1 MAFQNQFTLSLELM
15 SLIPPIV
22 SAAESGYA
30 KAMKLARELQSSGS
44 DIVVEEDF
52 AELFG
57 HSRIATQMESSFRTI
72 VANSS
77 APRTLCDGIFLQS
90 GPGPTVLRAL
100 KSQNTIYFSTVVQCS
115 FLACV
120 HNKASLAAVLSQF
133 LQNRATVASQKHTR
147 GHHSETARDAPADM
161 LIQGFLQACQDQ
173 TAEYDWCRN
182 LDAVRET
189 LTLGTDASM
198 EGIPR
203 VIFEGLLGMLPLVQH
218 MPDHFVDI
226 RTESGLCSIIVWAH
240 HILGLS
246 VLVKTK
252 SERPYQDVRFGLA
265 PEQVVV
271 EFDPDH
277 TWKDNTITL
286 LSSAGEELL
295 SLKPEP
301 DEEKIQSSLKRP
313 ARGYAERI
321 LRKEFNDEEQV
332 ERLVI
337 EVSLIICAFAICVSK
352 KLYRVEPLR
361 SVNRSDSSEEN
372 ISSSN
377 RDEKDEE
384 IKLQHSIP
392 ESAVFEAVR
401 VLFDQK
407 LDKNT
412 IDDYVQLFKG
422 VNPLAKPPRSFIPIL
437 KECHDST
444 RVWNRVTFLAV
455 QLASTVVAF
464 SHVTEMDIASDFLI
478 SAAAPVTMTEF
489 YHNVWSWNGEDL
501 IPVEKTDFLNCWR
514 Y

>member
-1 MAFQNQFTLSLELM
+1 
-15 SLIPPIV
+15 
-22 SAAESGYA
+22 
-30 KAMKLARELQSSGS
+30 
-44 DIVVEEDF
+44 
-52 AELFG
+52 
-57 HSRIATQMESSFRTI
+57 
-72 VANSS
+72 
-77 APRTLCDGIFLQS
+77 
-90 GPGPTVLRAL
+90 
-100 KSQNTIYFSTVVQCS
+100 
-115 FLACV
+115 
-120 HNKASLAAVLSQF
+120 
-133 LQNRATVASQKHTR
+133 
-147 GHHSETARDAPADM
+147 
-161 LIQGFLQACQDQ
+161 
-173 TAEYDWCRN
+173 
-182 LDAVRET
+182 
-189 LTLGTDASM
+189 M

-392 ESAVFEAVR
+392 ESAVFEAAR